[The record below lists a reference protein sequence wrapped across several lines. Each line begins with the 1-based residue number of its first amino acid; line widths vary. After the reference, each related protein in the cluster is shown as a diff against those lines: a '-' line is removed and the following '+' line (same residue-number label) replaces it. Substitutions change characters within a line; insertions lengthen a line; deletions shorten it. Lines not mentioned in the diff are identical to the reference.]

1 MKFDETSPPLLL
13 KHPFWFYVRTH
24 PRAIAL
30 GMSTLILTN
39 VLDGLWPLVLKEGLD
54 QISAG
59 VTLSELTRTTLI
71 FFLIM
76 ASMAFSR
83 FGWRLGFGYFQ
94 TGIGENLRR
103 RAFRRLSELT
113 PRFFQSR
120 PVGELMSLLVNDVQS
135 FRQAMGSG
143 LLVFL
148 DGVIILAVIL
158 PIMATMNLSWT
169 VQSLVFLP
177 AVPFLIWWVTRK
189 IHAAA
194 KDQQE
199 VFAQLT
205 GHVQETVSGMRV
217 LKGFA
222 LEDRRMDSFHQ
233 VNTRYEK
240 ASNRVARI
248 DAVFGPIMELGVT
261 SGTVIFLF
269 VAREDLLAGAATV
282 GSFVAFH
289 RYIMKTV
296 WPMTALGM
304 GLSQLQRGFGAFDRI
319 ALLLRESPELR
330 PAGTREFQGFESLEL
345 RNVGHRYPGRDSWA
359 LRHVNFRLGPGERL
373 GLRGPVGSGKST
385 LLALLTRQMDPDE
398 GEILLNGHPLHE
410 YGLETVRGIF
420 TLVPQEVFLFNESV
434 SSNISFATDEAD
446 DHRIRSAASDVD
458 LAEEINSWP
467 DTFEALL
474 GERGVNLS
482 GGQKQRLALARGILR
497 NSPILLLDDVL
508 SAVDTRTERKIE
520 AVLGNLLRGGSAQIL
535 VSHRDSTLASC
546 HRVVD
551 LPGPDDGSTT

>member
-1 MKFDETSPPLLL
+1 MKFHETSPAFLLR
-13 KHPFWFYVRTH
+13 HPFWFYVKTH
-24 PRAIAL
+24 PRAIAVGL
-30 GMSTLILTN
+30 STLVLTN

-54 QISAG
+54 QIAAKAP
-59 VTLSELTRTTLI
+59 LSDLGRTTLI

-76 ASMAFSR
+76 ASMAVSR
-83 FGWRLGFGYFQ
+83 FAWRMGFGYFQ
-94 TGIGENLRR
+94 TAIGENLRR

-120 PVGELMSLLVNDVQS
+120 PVGELMSLLVNDVQN

-158 PIMATMNLSWT
+158 PIMISMNASWT
-169 VQSLVFLP
+169 LKSLAFLP
-177 AVPFLIWWVTRK
+177 AVPVLIWWVTKK
-189 IHAAA
+189 IHMAA
-194 KDQQE
+194 KSQQE
-199 VFAQLT
+199 VFARLT
-205 GHVQETVSGMRV
+205 GHVQETVTGMRV

-222 LEDRRMDSFHQ
+222 LEDRRLRSFQHA
-233 VNTRYEK
+233 NADYER
-240 ASNRVARI
+240 ASNRLARI

-269 VAREDLLAGAATV
+269 VARDDLLAGSATI

-304 GLSQLQRGFGAFDRI
+304 GLSQLQKGFGSFERVAG
-319 ALLLRESPELR
+319 LLRENPELR
-330 PAGTREFQGFESLEL
+330 PAGSRALVRFESLEL
-345 RNVGHRYPGRDSWA
+345 RRVGVRYPGRETWA
-359 LRHVNFRLGPGERL
+359 LRGLDLALRPGQRL
-373 GLRGPVGSGKST
+373 GLQGPVGSGKST

-410 YGLETVRGIF
+410 YSLETVRGVF
-420 TLVPQEVFLFNESV
+420 TLVPQDVFLFNESV
-434 SSNISFATDEAD
+434 SDNISFATEDAD
-446 DHRIRSAASDVD
+446 LERVRAAAHDVD
-458 LAEEINSWP
+458 IADEINSWP
-467 DTFEALL
+467 DSYEALL

-497 NSPILLLDDVL
+497 NSPVLLLDDVL

-520 AVLGNLLRGGSAQIL
+520 AVLGNLRKAGSAQIL
-535 VSHRDSTLASC
+535 VSHRETTLSTC
-546 HRVVD
+546 DTVVR
-551 LPGPDDGSTT
+551 LSAPEEAR